1 MTDEGTWQFWIDRG
15 GTFTDV
21 VARRPDGQIQTL
33 KLLSE
38 NDQYADASLEGI
50 RRILDDPDNL
60 EFRAHPLAAVKMGTT
75 VATNALLERKGEPL
89 ALIITRGFGDA
100 LRIGYQNRPDIF
112 AREIVLPDML
122 YSQVVEIDERVAAD
136 GTLLVPLDQ
145 EKVQAQLEA
154 VFEQGIQALAIV
166 LMHGYRYPDHEKTI
180 AAIAGRIGF
189 AQISVSHESAP
200 LIRLVSRGDTTVV
213 DAYLTPLLRRYVDR
227 IDHALKRK
235 HPDMRLLF
243 MQSHGGLT
251 EAHRFHGRNS
261 ILSGP
266 AGGVVAMAKAGT
278 ATGCDRLIAFDMGG
292 TSTDVSLYAG
302 DYERVYETEVAG
314 VRMRAP
320 MMRIE
325 TVAAGGGSRL
335 RFRDERL
342 QVGPESA
349 GADPGPACYRRNG
362 PLCVTDAN
370 LLLGR
375 LSEKFFPMVFGPA
388 GNQSLD
394 IGATRKAFAK
404 LTGRIN
410 AETGGGKSAEEVAE
424 GFLTIAVENMANAIK
439 TVSVQRGHDAQEF
452 ALYCFGGA
460 GGQLCCRVADSL
472 GMRRILIHPQAGVL
486 SALGMGLAEIRD
498 LRQQT
503 VSTILD
509 EKSLAALQPLADRL
523 TRQSRAAVAA
533 QQAADKGVQTRCQ
546 AQLRYQGSD
555 SVLPVPWSDP
565 ATMKNDF
572 ASAHREHY
580 GFSVAGQ
587 AVVIE
592 NLAVESIGD
601 PENIPPA
608 ILAASPL
615 PDAVAQLPFYC
626 PGGWRTAA
634 WFDRVDLG
642 AGCAVDG
649 PAVIFDD
656 SATTVVDPG
665 WRARVLDDG
674 HLQLERSDV
683 QVKPADDCTATGAD
697 PIMLEVFNNL
707 FMHIA
712 TQMGV
717 VLRNTAH
724 SVNIKER
731 LDFSC
736 ALFDEHGGLVANA
749 PHMPVHLGSM
759 GDSVATVVRKHAA
772 DMRPGDSFALN
783 APYAGGT
790 HLPDITVVTP
800 AWFDRA
806 KPVFYLASRAHHA
819 DIGGITPGSMPPD
832 STRIEQEGTLL
843 DNLRIVRD
851 GQLDETRLLSLLTGG
866 EWPARNPQQNIED
879 LKAQV
884 AANRRGLKE
893 LGNVIDHY
901 GLATVQAYVKHV
913 QDNAEESVRRAI
925 GHLKDGKYSLLMDT
939 GQTIQVAICVDQ
951 SKRSAIIDFAG
962 TSPQAGN
969 NFNAPASVCTAA
981 VLYVFRTLVDHKI
994 PLNEGCLKPLAIK
1007 IPAGS
1012 MLAPAYPAAVVAGNV
1027 ETSQC
1032 IVDALYGALN
1042 LQASAQGT
1050 MNNLTFGDSRWQY
1063 YETICGGSGAGD
1075 GFHGTDAIHTHMTNS
1090 RLTDPEVL
1098 ESRFPVRVREFSIRK
1113 NSGGDGKYRGGNGAH
1128 RSLEFLQAMT
1138 VAILSGH
1145 RKTAPSGL
1153 AGGADAAAGRNSL
1166 QKANGD
1172 IVALEATASFQVEPG
1187 DVLVIDTPGGGGY
1200 GIPDRDAE

>member
-1 MTDEGTWQFWIDRG
+1 MTEQKNWQFWIDRG

-38 NDQYADASLEGI
+38 NDRYADASLEGI
-50 RRILDDPDNL
+50 RRVLGDPENL
-60 EFRAHPLAAVKMGTT
+60 AFREHSLAAVKMGTT

-89 ALIITRGFGDA
+89 ALVITRGFGDA

-122 YSQVVEIDERVAAD
+122 YRQVVEIDERMAAD
-136 GTLLVPLDQ
+136 GTLLTPVDQ
-145 EKVQAQLEA
+145 EKVQAQLES
-154 VFEQGIQALAIV
+154 VFQQGIKALAIV
-166 LMHGYRYPDHEKTI
+166 LMHGYRYPEHEKAIASI
-180 AAIAGRIGF
+180 AAHIGF
-189 AQISVSHESAP
+189 TQISVSHESAP

-227 IDHALKRK
+227 IDHALNQKYR
-235 HPDMRLLF
+235 DMRLLF

-278 ATGCDRLIAFDMGG
+278 ATGFDSLIAFDMGG

-302 DYERVYETEVAG
+302 EYERVYETEVAG

-335 RFRDERL
+335 RFRDGRL
-342 QVGPESA
+342 QVGPDSA
-349 GADPGPACYRRNG
+349 GADPGPACYRGNG

-375 LSEKFFPMVFGPA
+375 ISEKFFPMVFGPA
-388 GNQSLD
+388 GKQSLD
-394 IGATRKAFAK
+394 IGATRKAFKK
-404 LTGRIN
+404 LAGQFSADTGIK
-410 AETGGGKSAEEVAE
+410 KSAEKIAE
-424 GFLTIAVENMANAIK
+424 GFLTVAVENMANAIK

-460 GGQLCCRVADSL
+460 GGQLACRVADSL

-503 VSTILD
+503 VSTLLD
-509 EKSLAALQPLADRL
+509 AKSLAALQPLADRL
-523 TRQSRAAVAA
+523 ARRSREAVAA
-533 QQAADKGVQTRCQ
+533 QQTAGRSVQTKCQ

-555 SVLPVPWSDP
+555 SVLTVPWSDP
-565 ATMKNDF
+565 ETMKNYF
-572 ASAHREHY
+572 STAHHDHY
-580 GFSVAGQ
+580 GFSVSGQ
-587 AVVIE
+587 AVIIE

-601 PENIPPA
+601 PENSEPVIWA
-608 ILAASPL
+608 KSSL
-615 PDAVAQLPFYC
+615 PDAIEQLPFYC
-626 PGGWRTAA
+626 LGDWRTAD
-634 WFDRVDLG
+634 WFDRADLG
-642 AGCAVDG
+642 AGCMVDG

-656 SATTVVDPG
+656 SSTTVVDHG
-665 WRARVLDDG
+665 WRSSVLDDG
-674 HLQLERSDV
+674 HLQLERCDEK
-683 QVKPADDCTATGAD
+683 VKPAIASADAD

-736 ALFDEHGGLVANA
+736 ALFDEQGALVANA

-759 GDSVATVVRKHAA
+759 GDSVATVIKKHAT
-772 DMRPGDSFALN
+772 DMQPGDSFALN

-800 AWFDRA
+800 VWLDRTE
-806 KPVFYLASRAHHA
+806 PVFYLASRAHHA

-832 STRIEQEGTLL
+832 STRIEQEGALL

-851 GQLDETRLLSLLTGG
+851 GHLDEALIIGLLGRG
-866 EWPARNPQQNIED
+866 EWPARNPTQNIED
-879 LKAQV
+879 LKAQI
-884 AANRRGLKE
+884 AANRRGLQE
-893 LGNVIDHY
+893 LDRVIDHY
-901 GLATVQAYVKHV
+901 GLATVQAYVGHV
-913 QDNAEESVRRAI
+913 QDNAEESIRRAI
-925 GHLKDGKYSLLMDT
+925 NKLKDGTYSSMMDT
-939 GQTIQVAICVDQ
+939 GQTIRVAICVDKI
-951 SKRSAIIDFAG
+951 KRSAIIDFAG

-1012 MLAPAYPAAVVAGNV
+1012 MLAPEYPAAVVAGNV

-1032 IVDALYGALN
+1032 IVDTLYGALN

-1098 ESRFPVRVREFSIRK
+1098 ESRFPVRVREFSIREK
-1113 NSGGDGKYRGGNGAH
+1113 SGGAGKYRGGNGAH
-1128 RSLEFLQAMT
+1128 RSLEFLRPMT
-1138 VAILSGH
+1138 AAILSGH
-1145 RKTAPSGL
+1145 RETAPSGL
-1153 AGGADAAAGRNSL
+1153 AGGTDAAAGRNSL

-1172 IVALEATASFQVEPG
+1172 VVRLEATASFQVETG
-1187 DVLVIDTPGGGGY
+1187 DILIIETPGGGGY
-1200 GIPDRDAE
+1200 GAPE

>member
-1 MTDEGTWQFWIDRG
+1 MTEEKKWQFWIDRG

-21 VARRPDGQIQTL
+21 VAQRPDGQIQSL

-38 NDQYADASLEGI
+38 NERYTDASLEGI
-50 RRILDDPDNL
+50 RRVLDDPDNL
-60 EFRAHPLAAVKMGTT
+60 AFSKYPLAAVKMGTT

-112 AREIVLPDML
+112 AREIVLPEML
-122 YSQVVEIDERVAAD
+122 YSQVVEIDERMAAD

-145 EKVQAQLEA
+145 EKIQAQLEA
-154 VFEQGIQALAIV
+154 VFAQGIKALAIV

-180 AAIAGRIGF
+180 AAIAARIGF

-227 IDHALKRK
+227 IDHALTRK

-266 AGGVVAMAKAGT
+266 AGGVVAMAKAG
-278 ATGCDRLIAFDMGG
+278 AAAGCDRLIAFDMGG

-302 DYERVYETEVAG
+302 DYERVFETEIAG
-314 VRMRAP
+314 IRMRAP

-335 RFRDERL
+335 RFLDDRL

-362 PLCVTDAN
+362 PLCITDAN

-375 LSEKFFPMVFGPA
+375 ISEKFFPLVFGPA
-388 GNQSLD
+388 GDQSLD
-394 IGATRKAFAK
+394 INATRKAFDK
-404 LTGRIN
+404 LAGRIK

-424 GFLTIAVENMANAIK
+424 GFLTVAVENMANAIK

-503 VSTILD
+503 VSAILD
-509 EKSLAALQPLADRL
+509 EKSLASLQPLADRL
-523 TRQSRAAVAA
+523 TQQSREAVAA
-533 QQAADKGVQTRCQ
+533 QQAADKNVHTRCQ

-555 SVLPVPWSDP
+555 SVLTVAWSDP
-565 ATMKNDF
+565 AAMKNDF
-572 ASAHREHY
+572 ASAHRAHY
-580 GFSVAGQ
+580 GFSVSGQ

-592 NLAVESIGD
+592 NLAVESIGE
-601 PENIPPA
+601 PENIQPA
-608 ILAASPL
+608 RLAASPM
-615 PDAVAQLPFYC
+615 PAAIAQLPFYC
-626 PGGWRTAA
+626 PGGWQTAD

-642 AGCAVDG
+642 AGCAIDG

-665 WRARVLDDG
+665 WRAGVLDDG
-674 HLQLERSDV
+674 HLQLLRREET
-683 QVKPADDCTATGAD
+683 VKPANGRAITSAD
-697 PIMLEVFNNL
+697 PIRLEVFNNL

-736 ALFDEHGGLVANA
+736 ALFDGQGGLVANA

-759 GDSVATVVRKHAA
+759 GASVATVVKKHAA
-772 DMRPGDSFALN
+772 DMQPGDSYALN

-790 HLPDITVVTP
+790 HLPDITIVTP
-800 AWFDRA
+800 VWFDLE
-806 KPVFYLASRAHHA
+806 KPSFYLASRAHHA

-851 GQLDETRLLSLLTGG
+851 GQLDETRLLNLLSSG

-879 LKAQV
+879 LKAQI
-884 AANRRGLKE
+884 AANRRGLQE
-893 LGNVIDHY
+893 LGSVIDHY

-925 GHLKDGKYSLLMDT
+925 SNLKDGSYSSVMDT
-939 GQTIQVAICVDQ
+939 GQTIRVSICVDKN
-951 SKRSAIIDFAG
+951 KRSAIIDFAG

-994 PLNEGCLKPLAIK
+994 PLNEGCLKPLEIK

-1012 MLAPAYPAAVVAGNV
+1012 MLTPDFPAAVVAGNV

-1032 IVDALYGALN
+1032 IVDTLYGALN

-1098 ESRFPVRVREFSIRK
+1098 ESRFPVRVREFSIREK
-1113 NSGGDGKYRGGNGAH
+1113 SGGDGKYRGGNGAH
-1128 RSLEFLQAMT
+1128 RSLEFLRPMT
-1138 VAILSGH
+1138 AAILSGH

-1153 AGGADAAAGRNSL
+1153 AGGANAAAGRNSL
-1166 QKANGD
+1166 QKANGEVVRLD
-1172 IVALEATASFQVEPG
+1172 ATASFHVEPG
-1187 DVLVIDTPGGGGY
+1187 DILIIDTPGGGGY
-1200 GIPDRDAE
+1200 GKPE